1 MDTLIGQRLG
11 QYEVVAKIG
20 SGGMATVYR
29 ARQAS
34 VDRDVAL
41 KVIRSDLMEDENFL
55 GRFQREARM
64 IASLQHLHVLKV
76 FDYGNEGSIA
86 YLVMELLEG
95 GSLNRLLR
103 RAGALPLPLTIRM
116 IDQISMALDYAHGR
130 GIIHR
135 DLKPDNVLLDQH
147 QNAFLTDF
155 GIAKLLSETTSYTR
169 TGMVMGTPAYMAPE
183 LWSGQPADA
192 RADIYALGVI
202 LYEMVTGVSPF
213 SGDTPFH
220 IMHRHIYEMPPSTR
234 DVNNSLPATVDSVI
248 GKALAKDANQRF
260 NTARQLAE
268 AFREALNGQDI
279 SRIITNT
286 ADLTAP
292 VPADFPQPTPKP
304 TPARSRA
311 ELSAPT
317 LPPTLPEFG
326 TPAPSRLRT
335 MPHPQERRRG
345 APLVMLALVLIAA
358 VIGVG
363 VLAAVGASRG
373 AITETQSALD
383 LTITAQ
389 ALAREGTAT
398 SQAILLLPTLTE
410 TATETPSATLTRTLT
425 ETPSRTPSITPSAT
439 QTATASATATPTL
452 TTTPSRTASAT
463 PSATPTPSRTA
474 SATPSAT
481 PTPTQTPSRTATAT
495 PTVDTAAIVAAT
507 LAPIQTATALAVQI
521 QQTVDAVLG
530 AERATADAQA
540 TRREQQNQ
548 IVTATLRAAQ
558 TLVQRT
564 LDAQATRLAMDT
576 QGTLRALEEN
586 ATRTATAQFANIT
599 PTAVRC
605 PGFLTSRL
613 VVGGYG
619 RITPGDPNRL
629 REVPGGVILTQI
641 FAGETFKILE
651 GPVCTESN
659 DGLGLAWWRV
669 EYLNPRNNRTYVGWT
684 AEGSG
689 GVYWIEPIN
698 RP

>member
-11 QYEVVAKIG
+11 QYEIIAKIG
-20 SGGMATVYR
+20 AGGMATVYR

-41 KVIRSDLMEDENFL
+41 KVIRADLMEDENFL

-76 FDYGNEGSIA
+76 FDYGTEGSIA

-147 QNAFLTDF
+147 PNAFLTDF

-220 IMHRHIYEMPPSTR
+220 IMHRHIYEMPPSIR
-234 DVNNSLPATVDSVI
+234 DVNNNLPAAVDSVI

-260 NTARQLAE
+260 TNAGQLAA

-279 SRIITNT
+279 SRIIMNT
-286 ADLTAP
+286 GDLTAP
-292 VPADFPQPTPKP
+292 VPVDFPQPTPKP

-317 LPPTLPEFG
+317 LPPSLPEFG
-326 TPAPSRLRT
+326 TPAAGRVPT
-335 MPHPQERRRG
+335 MPHPQEWRRG
-345 APLVMLALVLIAA
+345 SPLVILALILIIA

-363 VLAAVGASRG
+363 VFAAISASRG
-373 AITETQSALD
+373 AIAETQSALD

-389 ALAREGTAT
+389 VLAREGTAT

-410 TATETPSATLTRTLT
+410 AASETPSSTPTAVPTETPSATRTPTLT
-425 ETPSRTPSITPSAT
+425 ETPSPTPSNTPSPT
-439 QTATASATATPTL
+439 QTVTPSSTASPTLTATAS
-452 TTTPSRTASAT
+452 RTASPT
-463 PSATPTPSRTA
+463 PTNTPTRTPTPSRTA
-474 SATPSAT
+474 TH
-481 PTPTQTPSRTATAT
+481 T

-558 TLVQRT
+558 TLAQRT
-564 LDAQATRLAMDT
+564 LDAQATRFVIDT
-576 QGTLRALEEN
+576 QSTLRAIEQN
-586 ATRTATAQFANIT
+586 AMRTATAQFANIT

-651 GPVCTESN
+651 GPVCTESS

-669 EYLNPRNNRTYVGWT
+669 EYLNPRNNRTYIGWT

>member
-11 QYEVVAKIG
+11 QYKIIAKIG
-20 SGGMATVYR
+20 AGGMATVYR

-41 KVIRSDLMEDENFL
+41 KVIRADLMEDENFL

-103 RAGALPLPLTIRM
+103 RSGALPLPLAIRM
-116 IDQISMALDYAHGR
+116 LDQISMALDYAHGR

-220 IMHRHIYEMPPSTR
+220 IMHRHIYEMPPSAR

-248 GKALAKDANQRF
+248 QKALAKDANQRF
-260 NTARQLAE
+260 ANAGQLAE

-279 SRIITNT
+279 SRLVLN
-286 ADLTAP
+286 AGDLTSP
-292 VPADFPQPTPKP
+292 VPADFLQPTPV
-304 TPARSRA
+304 RSSA
-311 ELSAPT
+311 ELAAPT
-317 LPPTLPEFG
+317 LPPNLPEFG
-326 TPAPSRLRT
+326 TPAPSRVPT

-345 APLVMLALVLIAA
+345 TPLVILALILIAA

-363 VLAAVGASRG
+363 VFAAISANRG
-373 AITETQSALD
+373 AIAETQSALD

-389 ALAREGTAT
+389 VLASEGTAT
-398 SQAILLLPTLTE
+398 SQAILLLPTFTE
-410 TATETPSATLTRTLT
+410 TASEAPSSTPTAAPTETPSATLTPTLT
-425 ETPSRTPSITPSAT
+425 ETPSRTPSSTPSAT
-439 QTATASATATPTL
+439 QTATASATPSATPTL
-452 TTTPSRTASAT
+452 TTTAS
-463 PSATPTPSRTA
+463 PTA

-481 PTPTQTPSRTATAT
+481 PTPTLTPSHTATLT

-530 AERATADAQA
+530 ADRATANAEA

-558 TLVQRT
+558 TLAQRT
-564 LDAQATRLAMDT
+564 LDAQATRLVIDT
-576 QGTLRALEEN
+576 QGTLRAIEQN

-641 FAGETFKILE
+641 LAGETFRILE
-651 GPVCTESN
+651 GPVCTENSE
-659 DGLGLAWWRV
+659 GLGLAWWRV
-669 EYLNPRNNRTYVGWT
+669 EYLNPRNNRTYIGWT

>member
-11 QYEVVAKIG
+11 QYEIIAKIG
-20 SGGMATVYR
+20 AGGMATVYR

-41 KVIRSDLMEDENFL
+41 KVIRADLMEDENFL

-103 RAGALPLPLTIRM
+103 RGGALPLPLTVRM

-202 LYEMVTGVSPF
+202 LYEMVTGISPF

-260 NTARQLAE
+260 NTAGQLAE

-279 SRIITNT
+279 SRIIMNT
-286 ADLTAP
+286 GDLTAP

-317 LPPTLPEFG
+317 LPPNLPEFG
-326 TPAPSRLRT
+326 TPAPSRLPT

-345 APLVMLALVLIAA
+345 TPLVILALILIAA

-363 VLAAVGASRG
+363 ILAAVSASSS
-373 AITETQSALD
+373 ATAETQSALD

-398 SQAILLLPTLTE
+398 SQAILLLPSVTEVVTE
-410 TATETPSATLTRTLT
+410 TPTNTPTATPTETPSATLTPILT
-425 ETPSRTPSITPSAT
+425 ETPSRTLSSTPSAT
-439 QTATASATATPTL
+439 RTATPSRTATPTL
-452 TTTPSRTASAT
+452 TATPSRTASAT
-463 PSATPTPSRTA
+463 PT
-474 SATPSAT
+474 AT
-481 PTPTQTPSRTATAT
+481 PTPTQTPSRTATPT

-548 IVTATLRAAQ
+548 LVTATLRAAQ
-558 TLVQRT
+558 TLAQGT
-564 LDAQATRLAMDT
+564 LDAQATRIAIDT

-586 ATRTATAQFANIT
+586 AARTATAQFANIT

-619 RITPGDPNRL
+619 RVTPGDPNRL

-641 FAGETFKILE
+641 LAGETFRILE

-669 EYLNPRNNRTYVGWT
+669 EYLNPRNNRTYIGWT